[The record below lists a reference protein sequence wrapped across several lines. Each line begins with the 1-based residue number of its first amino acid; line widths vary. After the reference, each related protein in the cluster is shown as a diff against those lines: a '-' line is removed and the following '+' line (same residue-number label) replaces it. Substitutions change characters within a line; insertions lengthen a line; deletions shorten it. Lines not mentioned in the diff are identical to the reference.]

1 MEGIEEI
8 CLVCGEPITH
18 LASDCHS
25 VLHVYQTGKITES
38 SVGSVYTS
46 HRKRFLLGDTTIDR
60 DFNNI
65 LKTSAYSVEQDILSK
80 AELVEELETV
90 ANIEYENRVVNDGL
104 IEMNKSI
111 IEHKGCSASN
121 QSYHRKKDRPKHLR
135 NLPKYKIMH
144 PRG

>member
-8 CLVCGEPITH
+8 CLACGEPITH
-18 LASDCHS
+18 HANDCHS
-25 VLHVYQTGKITES
+25 YLHVYQTGKVTES
-38 SVGSVYTS
+38 TVGSVYTS
-46 HRKRFLLGDTTIDR
+46 SRKRFLLGDSVIDR

-65 LKTSAYSVEQDILSK
+65 LRTPAYSVEQDILSK

-111 IEHKGCSASN
+111 LENQGSSAS
-121 QSYHRKKDRPKHLR
+121 QQRYHRRKNIPENLR
-135 NLPKYKIMH
+135 HTANYKIMH
-144 PRG
+144 PHG

>member
-1 MEGIEEI
+1 MEGIEDI

-18 LASDCHS
+18 HASDCHS
-25 VLHVYQTGKITES
+25 YLHVYQTGKVTES
-38 SVGSVYTS
+38 TVGSVYTS
-46 HRKRFLLGDTTIDR
+46 HRKRFLLGDSTVDR

-65 LKTSAYSVEQDILSK
+65 LKTPAYNVEQDILSK

-111 IEHKGCSASN
+111 IEHKGSSASN
-121 QSYHRKKDRPKHLR
+121 QRYHRRKNMPENLR
-135 NLPKYKIMH
+135 HTPNYKIQH
-144 PRG
+144 RS

>member
-8 CLVCGEPITH
+8 CLACGEPITH
-18 LASDCHS
+18 HANDCHS
-25 VLHVYQTGKITES
+25 YLHVYQTGKVTES
-38 SVGSVYTS
+38 SVGSLYTS
-46 HRKRFLLGDTTIDR
+46 SRKRFLLGDSVIDR

-65 LKTSAYSVEQDILSK
+65 LKTPAYSVEQDILSK

-111 IEHKGCSASN
+111 MEN
-121 QSYHRKKDRPKHLR
+121 QGSSSSQQNYHRKKDIPEDLR
-135 NLPKYKIMH
+135 HIPKYKIMS
-144 PRG
+144 PYG

>member
-18 LASDCHS
+18 HASDCHS
-25 VLHVYQTGKITES
+25 YLHVYQTGKVTES
-38 SVGSVYTS
+38 KVGSVYTS
-46 HRKRFLLGDTTIDR
+46 YRKRFLLGDTTIDR

-65 LKTSAYSVEQDILSK
+65 LKTPAYSVEQDILSK

-104 IEMNKSI
+104 IEMSKSI
-111 IEHKGCSASN
+111 IEHKGCSASSQRYRRRKDIPEHLKN
-121 QSYHRKKDRPKHLR
+121 Q
-135 NLPKYKIMH
+135 PKYKIMH